1 MKNIGKQI
9 IVKAA
14 VKMAEAQANSCCI
27 FFGYQ
32 PKQPKAMNKLKKN
45 KQSGHGGRPI
55 TNGKAERAYEY
66 Y

>member
-1 MKNIGKQI
+1 MKNMNIGKQI

-32 PKQPKAMNKLKKN
+32 PKQPKAMNKLKKS
-45 KQSGHGGRPI
+45 K
-55 TNGKAERAYEY
+55 
-66 Y
+66 